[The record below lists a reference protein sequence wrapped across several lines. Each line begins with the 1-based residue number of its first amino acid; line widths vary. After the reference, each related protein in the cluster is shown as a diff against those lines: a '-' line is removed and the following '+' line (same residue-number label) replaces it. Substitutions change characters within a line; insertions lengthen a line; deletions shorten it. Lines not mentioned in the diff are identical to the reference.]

1 MLPVYRFIFGQVYS
15 GTFRIMAT
23 ENNSSSELEATYCK
37 YWLSVNKI

>member
-37 YWLSVNKI
+37 Y